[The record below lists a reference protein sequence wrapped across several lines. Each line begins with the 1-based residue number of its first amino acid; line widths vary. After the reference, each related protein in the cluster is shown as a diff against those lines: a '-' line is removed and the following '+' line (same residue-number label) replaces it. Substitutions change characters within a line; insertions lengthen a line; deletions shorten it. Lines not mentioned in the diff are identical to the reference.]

1 MPEMEVC
8 NFETENGRD
17 VIADFLDDLSAR
29 EAAKCIAGIDWL
41 RTGEIELHPKAR
53 EHLDGDIWELK
64 VRCDGEQFRFLYAS
78 DKGTA
83 FLLVPIHKKQRKAP
97 RKAIDLAKKRLG
109 EVRKRGAR
117 T

>member
-1 MPEMEVC
+1 MPAMEVC

-17 VIADFLDDLSAR
+17 VIADFLDELSAR

-53 EHLDGDIWELK
+53 EHLEGDIWELK
-64 VRCDGEQFRFLYAS
+64 VRCAGEQYRFLYTS
-78 DKGTA
+78 YEGTVY
-83 FLLVPIHKKQRKAP
+83 LLVPIYKKQRKAP

-109 EVRKRGAR
+109 EVRKPGAR
-117 T
+117 P